1 MQNDGDIRSWIDAL
15 PDPDEFPAS
24 PPTKLKRKATQ
35 DQPPSPP
42 ATVRMDMDVTPTSK
56 RQRRNS
62 PDATPRLHRD
72 GLPRSPT
79 AASVSDSNASSK
91 QSRSS
96 SPLKKQI
103 MSLQLDDAGLELRPL
118 TFEAPPNREAA
129 RLLSVLRDIGSGLE
143 FLPDDRRDE
152 VLDSPMVKGAEI
164 RPWRFAF
171 TSASRFETLPGR
183 FPSPEEVA
191 SVYKWAGNCSQLG
204 HEEAGWN
211 QEVHHR
217 LLEATLRSSEESTE
231 SPFDF
236 TSCTTARLHRSW
248 IPRSAGPKM
257 VDFSIYLAP
266 GYKNAPSPRAL
277 KALCRR
283 TATQSVNHTDFKR
296 LQLRPIVLS
305 IETKSPGQRL
315 DTAEVQMGIW
325 HATQWSFL
333 RSALLLAPGRT
344 EAQADEALSRLPLIP
359 AVIVQGHKWLFVMS
373 TREGPKTIFWTERQ
387 FGSTQSILETYQTV
401 MGLRQLTAWAET
413 VYLPWFKAE
422 VLTPLGGDGDDE
434 NS

>member
-1 MQNDGDIRSWIDAL
+1 
-15 PDPDEFPAS
+15 
-24 PPTKLKRKATQ
+24 
-35 DQPPSPP
+35 
-42 ATVRMDMDVTPTSK
+42 
-56 RQRRNS
+56 
-62 PDATPRLHRD
+62 
-72 GLPRSPT
+72 
-79 AASVSDSNASSK
+79 
-91 QSRSS
+91 
-96 SPLKKQI
+96 
-103 MSLQLDDAGLELRPL
+103 
-118 TFEAPPNREAA
+118 
-129 RLLSVLRDIGSGLE
+129 
-143 FLPDDRRDE
+143 
-152 VLDSPMVKGAEI
+152 
-164 RPWRFAF
+164 
-171 TSASRFETLPGR
+171 
-183 FPSPEEVA
+183 
-191 SVYKWAGNCSQLG
+191 
-204 HEEAGWN
+204 
-211 QEVHHR
+211 
-217 LLEATLRSSEESTE
+217 
-231 SPFDF
+231 
-236 TSCTTARLHRSW
+236 
-248 IPRSAGPKM
+248 M